1 MYYQPD
7 NNDSNQSP
15 FNNQPTQQG
24 PGAFDNSSWQYPS
37 NDPYNNYKSNYNQA
51 GYQPQ
56 FPGQFGYPPPT
67 AQKKGLWSWY
77 KGQKK
82 WTQTGI
88 GCGTVFLAL
97 MLCVCSL
104 SAINGNQP
112 SSQVASSATATPT
125 QFISTNAETATPTD
139 AAVVS
144 TATVDTMSAPA
155 TATPTP
161 IPPTPTPI
169 PPTPTPVPTKP
180 PTPTPT
186 PIPTKPPV
194 PTLAP
199 TQPPKTG
206 VNGNP
211 WGYDFTPGNLIS
223 SPPANFCDYFNCI
236 KSFWQSTNGYV
247 DECNDGTFSHSGG
260 VRGAC
265 SSHGGEKRPLYS
277 H

>member
-1 MYYQPD
+1 VYYQPD
-7 NNDSNQSP
+7 NNDPNRPS

-37 NDPYNNYKSNYNQA
+37 NNAYNNYKQTGNQ
-51 GYQPQ
+51 PS
-56 FPGQFGYPPPT
+56 FPGQFGYPPPPP
-67 AQKKGLWSWY
+67 QKKGLWNWY

-82 WTQTGI
+82 WAQTGI
-88 GCGTVFLAL
+88 GCGTVFLSL
-97 MLCVCSL
+97 LLCVCSL
-104 SAINGNQP
+104 GVINGNQP

-125 QFISTNAETATPTD
+125 QFISTDAETATSTD

-144 TATVDTMSAPA
+144 TVTVNTMSAPA
-155 TATPTP
+155 TATSAPTPIPPTPTPVPKPPTPTP

-169 PPTPTPVPTKP
+169 PTKS
-180 PTPTPT
+180 
-186 PIPTKPPV
+186 PV

-211 WGYDFTPGNLIS
+211 WGYDFTPGDLIS
-223 SPPANFCDYFNCI
+223 SPPANFCSYFNCI
-236 KSFWQSTNGYV
+236 ASFWKSTNGYV